1 MQKLQITVTGADA
14 VLTEKPLLTAGTVG
28 LQAAF
33 TFDDSWAGLQ
43 KTAVFRAG
51 GTTVLCRNIEEQTL
65 IPWEVLQKAGC
76 TLYAGVY
83 GLSEDG
89 AVAIPTVWVSVGLIQ
104 PGADPAGT
112 EGCDPQLP
120 VWQQALDAS
129 ALALEIA
136 QGVREDALGGLFDGP
151 QGEEGPAGYSP
162 VRGIDYWTEGD
173 QDAIKS
179 YVDDAILGGSW

>member
-33 TFDDSWAGLQ
+33 TFDDSWELLQ

-51 GTTVLCRNIEEQTL
+51 GTTVLCRNMEEETTV
-65 IPWEVLQKAGC
+65 PWQVLQKAGC

-83 GLSEDG
+83 GLSGDG
-89 AVAIPTVWVSVGLIQ
+89 SVAIPTVWVSVGLIQ

-112 EGCDPQLP
+112 DSCDPQLP
-120 VWQQALDAS
+120 VWQQALDTS
-129 ALALEIA
+129 RQALEIA
-136 QGVREDALGGLFDGP
+136 EAVRQDAQNGTFDGKAP
-151 QGEEGPAGYSP
+151 I
-162 VRGIDYWTEGD
+162 RGIDYWTEAD
-173 QDAIKS
+173 QAAIKG
-179 YVDDAILGGSW
+179 YVEEAILGGAW